1 MIPYTKENPSMNQ
14 VIDYIKKNFDSKFD
28 ISQYKMNF
36 YFYEGKLDFISLSYQ
51 IGEYSTYAGYGI
63 HCEDDYIVRINQN
76 NIVDYSI
83 SEIVEQENDY
93 TEKQL
98 KEIAIED
105 SGIGS
110 WIDAEYTEV
119 LEQRI
124 EKMLDIKTNRCY
136 YSVETDYKSKD
147 KGSNFEEYGTTC
159 REYDINAKV
168 IRKDEN
174 GNIIS
179 EETYVKPPEEKKEE
193 AKPVISTNI
202 LLDGKYLIP
211 CTKENLSVKEI
222 EKYIKENIDA
232 DFNSSQYKIDSEF
245 YNNNGTVKFQF
256 QIGDFIADSGY
267 TIKSRNGYVVDII
280 KEGMIDDTIEIKE
293 KKKSQSEEQL
303 KKQAIQD
310 DNLSKRYTVV
320 NQTVEK
326 RIDMETKQCYYLV
339 CTNYENK
346 AADTERQE
354 CQKYEIDVEIIK
366 K

>member
-1 MIPYTKENPSMNQ
+1 MNQ
-14 VIDYIKKNFDSKFD
+14 VIDYIRKNFDPKFD
-28 ISQYKMNF
+28 MSQYKMDF
-36 YFYEGKLDFISLSYQ
+36 YVYEGELDFISLSYQ

-63 HCEDDYIVRINQN
+63 HYEDNYIVRINQN

-83 SEIVEQENDY
+83 SEIVEQENGY

-98 KEIAIED
+98 KERAIED
-105 SGIGS
+105 SGIGKG
-110 WIDAEYTEV
+110 IYVEYFEI

-124 EKMLDIKTNRCY
+124 EKMIDIETNRCY
-136 YSVETDYKSKD
+136 YSVETDYKSRD
-147 KGSNFEEYGTTC
+147 KGSNFEEYRTTC

-179 EETYVKPPEEKKEE
+179 EQTYVKPPEEEQS
-193 AKPVISTNI
+193 KPVISTNI

-222 EKYIKENIDA
+222 ERYIKENIDT
-232 DFNSSQYKIDSEF
+232 DFESKRYKIESEF
-245 YNNNGTVKFQF
+245 YDNSGTVKFLF

-267 TIKSRNGYVVDII
+267 TIKSRNGYVIDIV
-280 KEGMIDDTIEIKE
+280 KEGIIDDTIEIKE

-310 DNLSKRYTVV
+310 DNLSKYYIVV

-326 RIDMETKQCYYLV
+326 RIDMETKQCYYLI
-339 CTNYENK
+339 CTDYKNK
-346 AADTERQE
+346 TTDTERQE
-354 CQKYEIDVEIIK
+354 YQKYGIDVEIIEK
-366 K
+366 